1 MTGDEEL
8 LAVFRAEAED
18 QIGLLAEALA
28 ADPETWDLAR
38 LFRLAHSVK
47 GAARL
52 VDAHELAKAAHLLEN
67 LLSQLRDG
75 RALDNEAVSLA
86 RAGGFSI
93 EEAFAGW
100 DASAPAAPAPVATE
114 PATRPAP
121 ALAGSEPLASEAA
134 NGSGKGQRPAPAA
147 VAGEEAGE
155 TTLRIGSDRLED
167 LTGLVAELAV
177 AAGSIS
183 GLRELARGLE
193 RQLNELFRGALG
205 AHPAARS
212 VLAASRRLGG
222 ALQHSAAR
230 QEKLGAELGDL
241 VSRLRMVSIDS
252 LRNLLSR
259 TVRDAARIRGID
271 AELKVAGGDTAIDR
285 GLLAELRDPLIQLL
299 RNAVAHGLENA
310 EERRRAGKNER
321 GLVRLEARS
330 EGSWVEI
337 AVADDG
343 RGLDRE
349 ELIRTA
355 TARGLLA
362 ENEEP
367 DADRLYGL
375 LFEAGFTTARSTTE
389 LAGRGVG
396 LDVVR
401 SNVDRLGGEVRVSS
415 VAGGGTTFLLRVP
428 LTRLTM
434 RVLKVRV
441 GEDYYLLPVT
451 QIERV
456 FTVAHQEVAIA
467 DGQPSVECRGVPV
480 ALGDLR
486 AFFGH
491 PAPPFESRPAV
502 LIERR
507 NRRRAFLVDA
517 VLGELEAV
525 LQPLPWNLRQ
535 LPGLAGLA
543 ILDGERVL
551 PILDPSDL
559 LERAQVATLAAAA
572 HRETRRR
579 RILVADDSVTSR
591 TLERNILTAAGYEVE
606 VAIDGADAWEKV
618 RRSVPDLLITDVDM
632 PAMSGIE
639 LTRKL
644 RADRQLHLLP
654 IILVTSLGQAE
665 DRERGAEAGANAYIV
680 KGAFDQD
687 ELLRAVARLL

>member
-28 ADPETWDLAR
+28 ADPETWDMAR
-38 LFRLAHSVK
+38 LFRLAHSIK
-47 GAARL
+47 GASRL
-52 VDAHELAKAAHLLEN
+52 VDARELANAAHLLEN
-67 LLSQLRDG
+67 LLSQLREG
-75 RALDNEAVSLA
+75 RPLDAEVVGLA
-86 RAGGFSI
+86 RAGGLQV

-100 DASAPAAPAPVATE
+100 DATLPTALAAVAEPPVAEPPATEADNGTLGRAAPAAM
-114 PATRPAP
+114 
-121 ALAGSEPLASEAA
+121 
-134 NGSGKGQRPAPAA
+134 
-147 VAGEEAGE
+147 AGEEVATAD

-193 RQLNELFRGALG
+193 QQLNELFRGTLDG
-205 AHPAARS
+205 HPAARS

-222 ALQHSAAR
+222 ALQQSAAR

-259 TVRDAARIRGID
+259 TVRDAARRRGID
-271 AELKVAGGDTAIDR
+271 AELKVSGGDTAIDR
-285 GLLAELRDPLIQLL
+285 GLLAALRDPLIQLL
-299 RNAVAHGLENA
+299 RNAVAHGLERA
-310 EERRRAGKNER
+310 EERRWAGKNER
-321 GLVRLEARS
+321 GLVRLEARA

-343 RGLDRE
+343 RGLDRDA
-349 ELIRTA
+349 LIRA
-355 TARGLLA
+355 AVARGLWA
-362 ENEEP
+362 EDEDP
-367 DADRLYGL
+367 DTERLSSL
-375 LFEAGFTTARSTTE
+375 LFEAGFSTAENIDE

-401 SNVDRLGGEVRVSS
+401 SNIDRLGGEVRVTS
-415 VAGGGTTFLLRVP
+415 VVGGGTTFVLRVP

-434 RVLKVRV
+434 RVLKIRL
-441 GEDYYLLPVT
+441 GDDYYLLPVT

-456 FTVAHQEVAIA
+456 FTVRGPEVAIA
-467 DGQPSVECRGVPV
+467 DGQPSVECRGAPV
-480 ALGDLR
+480 TLGDLR
-486 AFFGH
+486 TFFGH
-491 PAPPFESRPAV
+491 PASPLEGKPAV

-507 NRRRAFLVDA
+507 GRRRAFLVDA

-525 LQPLPWNLRQ
+525 LQPLPWNLRH
-535 LPGLAGLA
+535 LPGIAGLA

-551 PILDPSDL
+551 PILDPGDL
-559 LERAQVATLAAAA
+559 LDQAQTLSLAATG
-572 HRETRRR
+572 HRESRRR

-591 TLERNILTAAGYEVE
+591 TLERNILAAAGYEVE
-606 VAIDGADAWEKV
+606 VAIDGGDAWEKL
-618 RRSVPDLLITDVDM
+618 RRSPPDLLITDVDM
-632 PAMSGIE
+632 PTLSGIE